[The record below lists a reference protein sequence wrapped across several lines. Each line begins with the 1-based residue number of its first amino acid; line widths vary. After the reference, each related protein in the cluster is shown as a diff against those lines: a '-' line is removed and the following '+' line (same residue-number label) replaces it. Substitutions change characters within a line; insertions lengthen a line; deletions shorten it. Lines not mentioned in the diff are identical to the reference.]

1 MGQFFK
7 MLLAS
12 CLGVLI
18 AGAVIIGFGVLIIA
32 GLASSSTKPPK
43 LEPNT
48 VLQLD
53 FNEAVPE
60 KTNNIMSDGFSLE
73 TDDIIGL
80 TDIVELIGHAKEDNK
95 IKGIILKADMLNM
108 GRASASVIREA
119 LEDFRS
125 SGKFIY
131 AYADM
136 FSEGAYYLA
145 SASDSIYVNPMG
157 GVDFKGMAASISFYK
172 NLMDKAGVKMQVF
185 YAGEFKSA
193 TEPFRL
199 TQMSDQNRLQ
209 VREFLEDIYN
219 THLNTISSS
228 RNISP
233 EKLRQLANDYV
244 GSDAEKARE
253 AGLIDGVIYWD
264 QFLDRLRNRMGMEAD
279 DKIPVVS
286 LDKYYLQ
293 HKDDTDY
300 GVKDKIAVVY
310 AEGDIVGGKNLP
322 GFVADEDYIHM
333 LRKIRKD
340 KTIKAVVLRVN
351 SPGGSALTSEKIW
364 RELTQIKEAGKP
376 LIVSMGDYA
385 ASGGYYIACIG
396 DTILAEPNT
405 LTGSIGVFRMIPNA
419 RELMENKLGIT
430 MDTVKTTKHATGL
443 SLYYEIEPEMG
454 AILQK
459 QTEEMYATFL
469 KRVADGRGMSVS
481 AVNEI
486 GRGRIWTGRKAL
498 EIGLVDKI
506 GGLED
511 ALEIAAQKAGLE
523 KYRTSEY
530 PKVKSPIEQMLE
542 KFIDNPGDQA
552 KTKIIQ
558 EELGDFYPLYQQ
570 MKAIQNQ
577 ATPQARLPF
586 VINIQ

>member
-12 CLGVLI
+12 CLGVMI

-108 GRASASVIREA
+108 GRAGASVIREA

-136 FSEGAYYLA
+136 FSEGAYFLA

-172 NLMDKAGVKMQVF
+172 NLMDKVGVKMQVF

-193 TEPFRL
+193 TEPFRM
-199 TQMSDQNRLQ
+199 TQMSDSNRVQ
-209 VREFLEDIYN
+209 IREFLEDIYN

-279 DKIPVVS
+279 DKIPVVT

-293 HKDDTDY
+293 HKEDTDY

-310 AEGDIVGGKNLP
+310 AEGEIVGGKNLP
-322 GFVADEDYIHM
+322 GYVADEDYIHM

-405 LTGSIGVFRMIPNA
+405 LTGSIGVFSMIPNA
-419 RELMENKLGIT
+419 RELMEKKLGIT
-430 MDTVKTTKHATGL
+430 MDTVKTTQHSTGL

>member
-443 SLYYEIEPEMG
+443 SLYYEIEPEMR